1 MDNQV
6 RQERGRLPVPG
17 FLGAAVFVALG
28 LGLILVLSSTQTVW
42 ATPEQGFL
50 GQGTLPCVEGSVT
63 LQGRPAPPHPS
74 WAVPVTM
81 GLYEPGTNNLEA
93 SYTTSTDQSGN
104 FKVCDLITGTHDVTL
119 KNPHTLRNRLLNV
132 TLNPLITYTVDFKTL
147 LEGDANDN
155 NRVEI
160 FDFSILA
167 TAYRSVPGDGN
178 WDERADFNEND
189 RIEIF
194 DFSLLATNYGRQG
207 DIIVTTLA
215 AQETV
220 TNSVDLG
227 IWPPV
232 YIAEAG
238 EVFALLVQAYAGEQG
253 VDGVSLYLD
262 FNPTYLQVVDA
273 TGNPTDQIEGQPL
286 LPNVLYNYADNALG
300 QIEFHAGRELGG
312 VPPSGTFPVALI
324 RFRALAPTGGTPVT
338 FSQTLPRKTEVAFEG
353 YSVLGNVYDGQVRTA
368 VDKVLLFPIWRNARW
383 P

>member
-1 MDNQV
+1 MDSRV
-6 RQERGRLPVPG
+6 RPTRRPLRVPG
-17 FLGAAVFVALG
+17 FLCAALFVALG
-28 LGLILVLSSTQTVW
+28 LGLVLILSSTQTAW
-42 ATPEQGFL
+42 ATPGQGAL
-50 GQGTLPCVEGSVT
+50 GQGTLPCIDGAVT

-81 GLYEPGTNNLEA
+81 NLYEPGTDNLEA
-93 SYTTSTDQSGN
+93 SYPTNTDQSGN
-104 FKVCDLITGTHDVTL
+104 FKVCDLVTGTHDITL
-119 KNPHTLRNRLLNV
+119 KNPHTLRNRMQSV
-132 TLNPLITYTVDFKTL
+132 TLDPLITYTLNFGTL

-167 TAYRSVPGDGN
+167 TAYRSVPGDPN

-194 DFSLLATNYGRQG
+194 DFSLLATNYDRQG
-207 DIIVTTLA
+207 DILVTLLGA
-215 AQETV
+215 GEAI
-220 TNSVDLG
+220 TNPVDLG

-232 YIAEAG
+232 YIAEVG

-262 FNPTYLQVVDA
+262 FDPALLQVVDA
-273 TGNPTDQIEGQPL
+273 AGNPADQVEPQPL
-286 LPNVLYNYADNALG
+286 LPNVLYNQADNVLG

-312 VPPSGTFPVALI
+312 TPPTGTFPVVLI
-324 RFRALAPTGGTPVT
+324 RFRALGPTGGTLVA
-338 FSQTLPRKTEVAFEG
+338 FSQTLPRKTDVAFEG
-353 YSVLGNVYDGQVRTA
+353 YSVLGDLYDGQVRTA
-368 VDKVLLFPIWRNARW
+368 VDKVLLFPVWRNARW